1 MPEMTE
7 ILRAVNELSSR
18 AARVR
23 TLAEQ
28 INAMSEET
36 LSSFDSAVFSL
47 NLEIAAGAL
56 ETVLE
61 TAAYMS
67 RPIVETSRLWKNGS
81 GQYETTSGYCFRE
94 GSDIEVLVPSDIYPD
109 IFHWERTHLQYDGKD
124 YRLAG
129 YPDLS
134 LAGLSVRVRVGDKP

>member
-1 MPEMTE
+1 MPKKEK
-7 ILRAVNELSSR
+7 IIRAIDKINNR

-28 INAMSEET
+28 ISAMSEET
-36 LSSFDSAVFSL
+36 LGNFDSATFSL
-47 NLEIAAGAL
+47 NLEIATRAL

-61 TAAYMS
+61 TAAYLS

-94 GSDIEVLVPSDIYPD
+94 GSDIEALVPDMFNPD
-109 IFHWERTHLQYDGKD
+109 IKHWERTCLKHDGKD
-124 YRLAG
+124 YRLVG
-129 YPDLS
+129 YPEVS
-134 LAGLSVRVRVGDKP
+134 LAGLTVRVRMGDKP